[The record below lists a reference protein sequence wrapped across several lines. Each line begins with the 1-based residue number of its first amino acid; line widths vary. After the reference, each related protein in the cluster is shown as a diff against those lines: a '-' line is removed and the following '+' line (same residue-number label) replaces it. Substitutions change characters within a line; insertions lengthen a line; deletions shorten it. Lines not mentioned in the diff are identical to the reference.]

1 MLSYALTCGLLISL
15 LTSRAVKNTLVYNNA
30 TTVHGGKLECF
41 TVLILYYDKSKLIV
55 ILHYRQYYI
64 SGLRRVGPPWLHR
77 HTWLLPEGAEL
88 TPQPPAPSP
97 PGPQ

>member
-41 TVLILYYDKSKLIV
+41 TVLILYYHKSNINSYITLQI
-55 ILHYRQYYI
+55 ILYFRIEESWPTMASSAH
-64 SGLRRVGPPWLHR
+64 LAAARRC
-77 HTWLLPEGAEL
+77 
-88 TPQPPAPSP
+88 
-97 PGPQ
+97 